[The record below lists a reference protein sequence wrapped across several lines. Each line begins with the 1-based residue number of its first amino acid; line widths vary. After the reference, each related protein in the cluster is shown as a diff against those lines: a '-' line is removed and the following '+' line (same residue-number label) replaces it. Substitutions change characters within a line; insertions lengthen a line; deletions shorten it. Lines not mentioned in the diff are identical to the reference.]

1 MGATLEIHP
10 KVTGV
15 DVSGLGGIWVYLV
28 RGERTAL
35 IDTGPKQRLPMMPK
49 EGIPR
54 PDIPPVVE
62 VLPQALAA
70 MGMTMADI
78 DLILITHIHFDHN
91 GGNAAIKEAS
101 GAEIAIHEVEA
112 HYFEEPELLFEHEQA
127 AVMRLLTGADNLD
140 KEKREY
146 VE

>member
-54 PDIPPVVE
+54 PDIPPVVGSAPAG
-62 VLPQALAA
+62 V
-70 MGMTMADI
+70 GRNG
-78 DLILITHIHFDHN
+78 HDH
-91 GGNAAIKEAS
+91 GGYRS
-101 GAEIAIHEVEA
+101 HP
-112 HYFEEPELLFEHEQA
+112 HHPHPF
-127 AVMRLLTGADNLD
+127 
-140 KEKREY
+140 
-146 VE
+146 